1 MMVCNE
7 QNKVLNLYLSTWE
20 KVLKQSV
27 QSVHDYP
34 LKIDVYEI
42 LKEEGKSIFLDIYR
56 NISV

>member
-42 LKEEGKSIFLDIYR
+42 LKEEGKSIFFIYL
-56 NISV
+56 